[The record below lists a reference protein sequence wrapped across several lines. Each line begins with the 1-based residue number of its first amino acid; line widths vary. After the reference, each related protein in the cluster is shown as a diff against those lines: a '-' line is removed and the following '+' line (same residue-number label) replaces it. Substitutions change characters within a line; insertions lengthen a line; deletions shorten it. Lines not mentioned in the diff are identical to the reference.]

1 MDANTVAF
9 VVAAS
14 LVPAFALLAWGCWTG
29 YHRDMARIDRDFWS
43 NLYQETYKD
52 WTATTGKLEAAEAEI
67 ARLKR
72 GDFTPEEFQNLC
84 HNRHESPGCTRA
96 DFEAGCVQFQEKLFG
111 PAPQPPADPNPF
123 PLTGPVPSILADV
136 AGEEP
141 CCECGDPYPRADLVV
156 RGEIYCAKCRAPA
169 E

>member
-1 MDANTVAF
+1 MDAGM
-9 VVAAS
+9 VVLFLICIS
-14 LVPAFALLAWGCWTG
+14 LAVGWWATCGECNAQKALVRCYRNA
-29 YHRDMARIDRDFWS
+29 
-43 NLYQETYKD
+43 NLDDQREK
-52 WTATTGKLEAAEAEI
+52 GKLRAEI
-67 ARLKR
+67 SRLKR

-111 PAPQPPADPNPF
+111 PAPQPPADPTPF
-123 PLTGPVPSILADV
+123 PLTGPVPSVLADV

-141 CCECGDPYPRADLVV
+141 CCECGDPYPRTDLVV